1 VLPCLVRL
9 GRRSSIS
16 ASLSTTVVLGE
27 PDSIAMLICLGWV
40 GLDWAGLG

>member
-27 PDSIAMLICLGWV
+27 PDSIAMLICFGWV
-40 GLDWAGLG
+40 GLGWAGLG